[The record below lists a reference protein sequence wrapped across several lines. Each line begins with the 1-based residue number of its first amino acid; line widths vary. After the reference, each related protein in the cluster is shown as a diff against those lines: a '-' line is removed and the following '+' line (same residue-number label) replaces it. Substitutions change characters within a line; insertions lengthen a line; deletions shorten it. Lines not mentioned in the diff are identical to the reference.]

1 MSAWL
6 EELLAGL
13 AASPPL
19 QAVVAALATFVL
31 EDPTTVGSGLLVADG
46 RMAFVTALVGLSAG
60 IVAGDLG
67 LFGIGRAFGPRLCG
81 QGPLA
86 VGRLARAGR
95 WFERNLVTAVV
106 LARFVPGMRLPTY
119 VAAGVAGAPVWRFAA
134 VAAAASV
141 VWTALLLTATVH
153 LGRAVLPLLGELRWP
168 AAGIAVLGVVGVQ
181 RVAARR
187 LDGVDRRAA
196 AGPVVSRFELWPP
209 WLFYPPVAA
218 WWLWLAVR
226 HRGLTLPTAA
236 NPSIYSGGF
245 VGESKSA
252 ILDLV
257 GGGHRR
263 WVAPYVVVDPPGPDG
278 DVEAACRRARRALAD
293 AGIELPVVA
302 KPDVGQRGAGVQ
314 PVRDPAELAAY
325 LGDFPAAGRVM
336 LQRLVGGP
344 TPPGN
349 DGRDLRDAREAGVL
363 WFLRPGRDRGEVF
376 SLTLKLFPELVGDG
390 VRSVAGLIVAD
401 PRASRLAAV
410 YRRRHREQLDRVPA
424 AGERVPLV
432 FAGNHCQGAV
442 FRDGTHLV
450 TAALADRVEGIAR
463 SMPGFRFGRLDVRFA
478 DLDRFLAGEDM
489 QIVEVN
495 GASAEATHIWDA
507 SAGLLDAYRTLFRQ
521 LEVLFEIGA
530 AARRDGHRPLPFRRV
545 LGDCWRYRRVARSYP
560 PAR

>member
-6 EELLAGL
+6 EELLACL

-19 QAVVAALATFVL
+19 QALAAALGTLVL
-31 EDPTTVGSGLLVADG
+31 EDPTTLGSGLLVADG
-46 RMAFVTALVGLSAG
+46 RMAFVTALLGLSAG
-60 IVAGDLG
+60 IALGDLG
-67 LFGIGRAFGPRLCG
+67 LFGIGRALGPRLSG
-81 QGPLA
+81 RGPLTP
-86 VGRLARAGR
+86 GRLARAGR

-106 LARFVPGMRLPTY
+106 LSRFVPGMRLPTY
-119 VAAGVAGAPVWRFAA
+119 VAAGVAGAPLWRFAA

-141 VWTALLLTATVH
+141 VWTALLLTATVQF
-153 LGRAVLPLLGELRWP
+153 GRAVMPLLGELRWP
-168 AAGIAVLGVVGVQ
+168 AAGLAVLGVVGAQ

-187 LDGVDRRAA
+187 LDDADRRASE
-196 AGPVVSRFELWPP
+196 GPVVSLFELWPP
-209 WLFYPPVAA
+209 WLFYAPVAA

-226 HRGLTLPTAA
+226 HRGLTVPTAA

-257 GGGHRR
+257 GDPHRR
-263 WVAPYVVVDPPGPDG
+263 WVAPYVVVAAPGPGG
-278 DVEAACRRARRALAD
+278 DVEAACRHALRALGD
-293 AGIELPVVA
+293 TGIGLPVVA

-314 PVRDPAELAAY
+314 PVRDLSELAGY
-325 LGDFPAAGRVM
+325 LRGFPAGGRVV

-344 TPPGN
+344 TPAGC

-363 WFLRPGRDRGEVF
+363 WFLAPGRDRGEVF

-390 VRSVAGLIVAD
+390 ARTVSELIADD
-401 PRASRLAAV
+401 PRARRLASV
-410 YRRRHREQLDRVPA
+410 YRRRHRGQLGRVPA

-442 FRDGTHLV
+442 FRDGNHLV
-450 TAALADRVEGIAR
+450 TAALADRIEEIAR
-463 SMPGFRFGRLDVRFA
+463 SMPGFRFGRFDVRFS
-478 DLDRFLAGEDM
+478 DLDRFLAGEDL

-507 SAGLLDAYRTLFRQ
+507 SAGPLDAYRTLLRQ
-521 LEVLFEIGA
+521 VGVLFEIGA
-530 AARRDGHRPLPFRRV
+530 DSRRHGHAPVALGRV
-545 LGDCWRYRRVARSYP
+545 LGDYWRYRRLARSYP
-560 PAR
+560 SAR